1 MRRNRK
7 TTIGKLLDE
16 RRIKF
21 LDTDELYDENW
32 DLYLPFCDTLTAD
45 TKCYIGVP
53 VGCDEN
59 GEDVVPEAAEK
70 LGMTDILNAELID
83 NVVSSML
90 YRKRKA
96 DINELVDALNY
107 YIDNDCFITPKDVDE
122 NDNIPKIWLKET
134 VPDKRTLLNI
144 KRALGADISLTELV
158 EMNQS
163 PPCIIM
169 NVKTMAEAKKLIR
182 ENELDEWL
190 KADY

>member
-32 DLYLPFCDTLTAD
+32 DLYIPFCDTLTAD

-53 VGCDEN
+53 VRCDEN

-70 LGMTDILNAELID
+70 LGMTDILSAELID
-83 NVVSSML
+83 NVVSSLL

-96 DINELVDALNY
+96 DIGELVEALNY
-107 YIDNDCFITPKDVDE
+107 YIDNDCFITPKDVDG

-134 VPDKRTLLNI
+134 VPDKRTLLSI
-144 KRALGADISLTELV
+144 KRVLGADISLTELV

>member
-53 VGCDEN
+53 VGYDEN

-107 YIDNDCFITPKDVDE
+107 YIDNDCFITPENVDE

-144 KRALGADISLTELV
+144 KRVLGADISLNELV

-169 NVKTMAEAKKLIR
+169 NVKTMAEAKKLIC